1 VRVVS
6 TMVAARE
13 SAHGVVGL
21 VPTMGFF
28 HEGHLSLMHRSVSEC
43 DQTVVTLY
51 VNPLQFEDAADL
63 ARYPVDHDRDLALAS
78 ECGVDLMVIPD
89 PGEMFPTAPLTTV
102 SVAAIGERL
111 EGVHRPGHMDGVA
124 TVVARLFAALQPDR
138 AYLGRKDA
146 QQLALVSR
154 LAHDLGFPLEVVG
167 CPLVRE
173 QDGLA
178 LSSRNV
184 FLGEHRPA
192 ALALSRGLME
202 AATMFET
209 GECRA
214 AVLEGKVR
222 DVFRAGELEY
232 AEAFDAATVEPVSR
246 IEGEVVLA
254 VAARIGPVRLIDN
267 IGLLLDAKGPRADR
281 GVFLERPSVLYDEPP
296 ATSHQPPTTNHQPPP
311 CSSP

>member
-1 VRVVS
+1 MRVIR
-6 TMVAARE
+6 TMGAARE
-13 SAHGVVGL
+13 SASGVVGL

-28 HEGHLSLMHRSVSEC
+28 HEGHLSLMHRSVAEC

-78 ECGVDLMVIPD
+78 ECGVDLTVIPD
-89 PGEMFPTAPLTTV
+89 PDQMFPTAPLTTV
-102 SVAAIGERL
+102 SVAGIGERL
-111 EGVHRPGHMDGVA
+111 EGAHRPGHMDGVA

-146 QQLALVSR
+146 QQLALVRR

-184 FLGEHRPA
+184 FLGEHRPD
-192 ALALSRGLME
+192 ALGLSRGLME

-209 GECRA
+209 GEYRA
-214 AVLEGKVR
+214 EVLADTVR
-222 DVFRAGELEY
+222 DAFRSGQLEY
-232 AEAFDAATVEPVSR
+232 AEAFDSTTAEPVSR
-246 IEGEVVLA
+246 IEAEVVLA

-267 IGLLLDAKGPRADR
+267 VRLSFDDRGPRADR
-281 GVFLERPSVLYDEPP
+281 GVRLERPSLLYDAAP
-296 ATSHQPPTTNHQPPP
+296 ATTHQP
-311 CSSP
+311 

>member
-1 VRVVS
+1 MAS
-6 TMVAARE
+6 ALE

-28 HEGHLSLMHRSVSEC
+28 HEGHLSLMRGSVAEC

-63 ARYPVDHDRDLALAS
+63 ARYPVDHDRDLALAE

-89 PGEMFPTAPLTTV
+89 PDEMFPTAPLTKV
-102 SVAAIGERL
+102 SVTGIADRL
-111 EGVHRPGHMDGVA
+111 EGAHRPGHLDGVA

-138 AYLGRKDA
+138 AYFGRKDA

-154 LAHDLGFPLEVVG
+154 LAQDLGFPLEVVG
-167 CPLVRE
+167 FPLVRE

-184 FLGEHRPA
+184 FLGEHRQA
-192 ALALSRGLME
+192 ALALSHGLFT
-202 AATMFET
+202 AATLFEA

-214 AVLEGKVR
+214 TVLEATVR
-222 DVFRAGELEY
+222 DVCRAGEIEY
-232 AEAFDAATVEPVSR
+232 AEAFDAATVEPISR
-246 IEGEVVLA
+246 IQGDAVLA
-254 VAARIGPVRLIDN
+254 VAARVGPVRLIDN
-267 IGLLLDAKGPRADR
+267 VRLVLGDRGPSADR
-281 GVFLERPSVLYDEPP
+281 GVFLEQPSVLYDSPL
-296 ATSHQPPTTNHQPPP
+296 ATDLQPQAISHKPP

>member
-1 VRVVS
+1 
-6 TMVAARE
+6 MAAARE

-28 HEGHLSLMHRSVSEC
+28 HEGHLSLMHKSVAEC

-63 ARYPVDHDRDLALAS
+63 AHYPVDHDRDLALA
-78 ECGVDLMVIPD
+78 EQCGVDLMVIPD
-89 PGEMFPTAPLTTV
+89 PCEMFATAPLTTV
-102 SVAAIGERL
+102 TVAGIRDRL
-111 EGVHRPGHMDGVA
+111 EGVYRLGHMDGVA

-167 CPLVRE
+167 CPLIRE

-184 FLGEHRPA
+184 FLGDHRRA
-192 ALALSRGLME
+192 ALALSSGLF
-202 AATMFET
+202 AAADLFES
-209 GECRA
+209 GECKA
-214 AVLEGKVR
+214 AVLEDTIR
-222 DVFRAGELEY
+222 ANLSAGEIEY

-246 IEGEVVLA
+246 IEGQAVLA
-254 VAARIGPVRLIDN
+254 AAARFGSVRLIDN
-267 IGLLLDAKGPRADR
+267 VRLLFGDRGAEADR
-281 GVFLERPSVLYDEPP
+281 GVWLEQPSVLY
-296 ATSHQPPTTNHQPPP
+296 H
-311 CSSP
+311 